1 MHHVLLFVL
10 SYAHVAGYF
19 NAEINNQHFY
29 SIKLVFKIC
38 PTLQDG
44 RLKPT
49 GPCDILSHSFSSL

>member
-29 SIKLVFKIC
+29 SIK
-38 PTLQDG
+38 
-44 RLKPT
+44 RLLLLLNIVQ
-49 GPCDILSHSFSSL
+49 GGV